1 MLGEGSFGSVRLAIH
16 KPAKK
21 PYALKAMHKGHL
33 ISTNQVKNTVNEKN
47 IMQQCEHPF
56 ILQCVGAFHNRT
68 HVQLLL
74 QLALGGELFT
84 RMSKASPPPPPKS

>member
-56 ILQCVGAFHNRT
+56 ILQCVGAFHKGLVWAHAGST
-68 HVQLLL
+68 
-74 QLALGGELFT
+74 G
-84 RMSKASPPPPPKS
+84 